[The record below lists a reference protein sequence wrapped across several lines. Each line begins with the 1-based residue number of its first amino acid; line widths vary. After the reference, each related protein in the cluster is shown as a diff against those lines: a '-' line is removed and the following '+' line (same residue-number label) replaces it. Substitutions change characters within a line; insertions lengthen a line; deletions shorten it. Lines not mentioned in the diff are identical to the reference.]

1 MSLTDY
7 TGPSNS
13 DELWPHLVGEK
24 ILGVVEEGG
33 KIHLIMESGEALT
46 LSSFGGGDIGPCFW
60 VTRRK
65 DWEKVVRERR
75 ERIKRGTAEIQRLD
89 EIAPAEIAP

>member
-7 TGPSNS
+7 KGPSNS
-13 DELWPHLVGEK
+13 EELWPYVVGET

-46 LSSFGGGDIGPCFW
+46 LSSFGNSIAPCYW
-60 VTRRK
+60 VTQRR
-65 DWEKVVRERR
+65 DWEKVVGERR
-75 ERIKRGTAEIQRLD
+75 ERIRRGTAEIQRLD
-89 EIAPAEIAP
+89 EIAPAKITP